1 MVRPTLMPGCP
12 RLLIKGLTHTR
23 SFEGMTIDGALR
35 HFLSGFWL
43 PGEAQKIDRCFY
55 M

>member
-1 MVRPTLMPGCP
+1 MSYTDAGVFSTADDF
-12 RLLIKGLTHTR
+12 KGLTHTR

-43 PGEAQKIDRCFY
+43 LSETQSG
-55 M
+55 